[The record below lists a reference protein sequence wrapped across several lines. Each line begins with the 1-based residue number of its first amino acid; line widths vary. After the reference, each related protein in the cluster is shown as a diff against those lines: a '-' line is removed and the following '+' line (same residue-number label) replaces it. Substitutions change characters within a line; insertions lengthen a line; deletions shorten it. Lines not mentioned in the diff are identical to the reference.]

1 MNCKHGREEIEGDT
15 IEKETSPA
23 FQKCL
28 LSVYA
33 IFGPY
38 ILFSAERFSATS
50 SFSTA
55 RHLNSDSLTS

>member
-28 LSVYA
+28 LS
-33 IFGPY
+33 IFEPY
-38 ILFSAERFSATS
+38 LLFSAERFSPTS

-55 RHLNSDSLTS
+55 RPLNSDSLTS